1 MKNYRTTAILI
12 GCLINIYCIN
22 ASISNFDNKYKKVL
36 EKYSIYTDSVI
47 NDYYSSGLIGNGL
60 LGASVYKQQ
69 GDTLCWE
76 LGRTDVCDHR
86 KENYSILYTDCRL
99 PIGKFLVPMAKGSS
113 SMLTDL
119 YKCEVSGR
127 IKNIDGTVSWRT
139 LTPAEH
145 NVFIIELEGENI
157 PEIIF
162 KPEQSISPR
171 YTYKDQAYRNNDF
184 LVGYTANPDPIVYTK
199 NEFSICKQPL
209 LAGGEYTTVWTISN
223 RKNKK
228 VLIASIACSQVHTDT
243 EKEAINNI
251 KTVQKE
257 TLKKVEKRHLK
268 WWHTFYSKSYVS
280 VPEDRYNAFFWSQL
294 YKLGSATRS
303 NRYPI
308 DLMGP
313 WFHNE
318 TPWPAIW
325 WNLNIQLTYSPMFT
339 INHSELSIPLLKM
352 LDDNVENLKR
362 NVPALCPYPAIA
374 IGRSS
379 TYNCKRTVEKEHG
392 LLLWT
397 LFYYWKYCSYTMDD
411 TRLKEKLFPLLK
423 LSINYYRYLL
433 FKGEDKYL
441 HLPSSHSPEYADTE
455 DCNFE
460 LSLLR
465 WGCETLIK
473 TDKRFTIN
481 DPLLPEWENILN
493 NLVPYPADQDGFLI
507 GKNTKLKSGHRH
519 YSHLLMLYPL
529 QNFPLTTAENIEI
542 AKKSINYWLGFKNA
556 YYCGYTYTGA
566 SSMSTLMGEGNR
578 AYNYLNIFFDKYMTP
593 NTLYKEAGPVFETP
607 MSALA
612 SFTEMLLSSN
622 NETIRIMP
630 AIPDTWKNIKFDNLL
645 AEGGFEVSAQR
656 SNGLT
661 ENISL
666 KSLYGGKCKVYC
678 DIPDKERKI
687 ETSKTVT
694 IQTGE
699 NNSLILSIP
708 KGETVTIIRK

>member
-1 MKNYRTTAILI
+1 
-12 GCLINIYCIN
+12 
-22 ASISNFDNKYKKVL
+22 
-36 EKYSIYTDSVI
+36 
-47 NDYYSSGLIGNGL
+47 
-60 LGASVYKQQ
+60 
-69 GDTLCWE
+69 
-76 LGRTDVCDHR
+76 
-86 KENYSILYTDCRL
+86 
-99 PIGKFLVPMAKGSS
+99 
-113 SMLTDL
+113 
-119 YKCEVSGR
+119 
-127 IKNIDGTVSWRT
+127 
-139 LTPAEH
+139 
-145 NVFIIELEGENI
+145 
-157 PEIIF
+157 
-162 KPEQSISPR
+162 
-171 YTYKDQAYRNNDF
+171 
-184 LVGYTANPDPIVYTK
+184 
-199 NEFSICKQPL
+199 
-209 LAGGEYTTVWTISN
+209 
-223 RKNKK
+223 
-228 VLIASIACSQVHTDT
+228 
-243 EKEAINNI
+243 
-251 KTVQKE
+251 
-257 TLKKVEKRHLK
+257 
-268 WWHTFYSKSYVS
+268 
-280 VPEDRYNAFFWSQL
+280 
-294 YKLGSATRS
+294 
-303 NRYPI
+303 
-308 DLMGP
+308 
-313 WFHNE
+313 
-318 TPWPAIW
+318 
-325 WNLNIQLTYSPMFT
+325 
-339 INHSELSIPLLKM
+339 
-352 LDDNVENLKR
+352 
-362 NVPALCPYPAIA
+362 
-374 IGRSS
+374 
-379 TYNCKRTVEKEHG
+379 
-392 LLLWT
+392 
-397 LFYYWKYCSYTMDD
+397 MDD